1 MTRIQSILKQSAIA
15 TALAVAT
22 LATPAAFAHDQH
34 RGHDRHHDHRNDR
47 RDHRD
52 DRRDYREYRKDV
64 RQAYRQDQ
72 RNYRRWARGQYIP
85 RDYMASRYYINDYRS
100 YRLAPPPR
108 GYAWVRPYQNDD
120 TYYMV
125 QLATGLIAQAFAR

>member
-34 RGHDRHHDHRNDR
+34 RGHDRHYDHRHDR

>member
-34 RGHDRHHDHRNDR
+34 RGHDRHHDHRHDR

-72 RNYRRWARGQYIP
+72 RDYRRWARGQYIP
-85 RDYMASRYYINDYRS
+85 RDYMASRYYINDYRN
-100 YRLAPPPR
+100 YRLAAPPR
-108 GYAWVRPYQNDD
+108 GYAWVRPYQHDD

>member
-34 RGHDRHHDHRNDR
+34 RGHDRHHDHRHDR

-72 RNYRRWARGQYIP
+72 RDYRRWARGQYIP